1 MGKIGIKIGN
11 DQTGNVLNKY
21 IEKKPI
27 QKVEINQLARIESLN
42 ANAILNNIDEN
53 HIKTGTLTDD

>member
-1 MGKIGIKIGN
+1 LGKIGIKIGN